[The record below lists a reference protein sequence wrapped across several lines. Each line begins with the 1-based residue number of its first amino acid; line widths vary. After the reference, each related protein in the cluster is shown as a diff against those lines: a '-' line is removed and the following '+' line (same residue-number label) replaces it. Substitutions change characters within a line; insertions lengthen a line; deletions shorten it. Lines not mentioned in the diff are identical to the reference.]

1 MRAAVLSNTSKP
13 HGALYHR
20 LHQDLPTLELLC
32 QSMREWPG
40 QPNLMLMAGPA
51 GQQAI
56 ECAKAAGIFVIKE
69 AFADRAYESDGR
81 LRSRELP
88 GAVLT
93 DWESIETQADGIRAG
108 KLELSDGQSLSIEA
122 NTLCIHSD
130 SPGALEMAQRLNAW
144 SNSESVKL
152 GGHRGSGIS
161 DQPHHPRPSPWQE
174 NSTVSIDQ
182 AFAMGADFVEL
193 DWVWDGQGQGWICHS
208 MALEQHFPEQQGFL
222 DQLPTQAVTKLRGF
236 LGEPLLSL
244 GDAIRYYGH
253 RAVNLEIKGL
263 KGCQR
268 ERVSFS
274 NKPAPNIGL
283 QTGGYLVLIRSIYSK
298 QRTVGRIYK

>member
-1 MRAAVLSNTSKP
+1 MLINCDLGEGFGAWTMAPDEALMPHIQMANLACGFHAGDAEIMAKRVDWALAQGVRIGAHVSYPDLAGFGRRALPSSSEQVVQWCQYQYGALHTMTYARRGIVEYVKP

-81 LRSRELP
+81 LRSRDLP

-93 DWESIETQADGIRAG
+93 DWELIQAQVEGIRAG
-108 KLELSDGQSLSIEA
+108 KLTLADGQSLPIEA

-130 SPGALEMAQRLNAW
+130 SPGALEIAQRLSAW
-144 SNSESVKL
+144 S
-152 GGHRGSGIS
+152 
-161 DQPHHPRPSPWQE
+161 
-174 NSTVSIDQ
+174 
-182 AFAMGADFVEL
+182 
-193 DWVWDGQGQGWICHS
+193 
-208 MALEQHFPEQQGFL
+208 
-222 DQLPTQAVTKLRGF
+222 TQ
-236 LGEPLLSL
+236 S
-244 GDAIRYYGH
+244 
-253 RAVNLEIKGL
+253 
-263 KGCQR
+263 Q
-268 ERVSFS
+268 
-274 NKPAPNIGL
+274 
-283 QTGGYLVLIRSIYSK
+283 
-298 QRTVGRIYK
+298 